1 MSAMTPL
8 FFDIETIPGQR
19 PEIRAR
25 FEAEASDDLA
35 AIDAQLQQDLSQ
47 LAPPANIKDQDKI
60 ADWWMTKAV
69 EKKAA
74 LMAAAEDKRTKVIEG
89 VDEKWRKT
97 ALSGALGQVAVIGLA
112 LGDAVPISV
121 QVEDLSPE
129 AEALMLNRVFELVP
143 EMCAAVGLSPMALR
157 WVGHNSA
164 DFDARF
170 ILQRCVILGVRIP
183 RWFMSVINAR
193 AWESERHFD
202 TMVQWAG
209 VKGRVSMDNLCF
221 ALGIEGKGT
230 GMEADGIEG
239 SKVWD
244 FVRDGRISD
253 VATYC
258 EGDIERTRAMYQR
271 IVFATEHTAL

>member
-1 MSAMTPL
+1 MTPL

-19 PEIRAR
+19 PEIRGR
-25 FEAEASDDLA
+25 FEAEATADLK
-35 AIDAQLQQDLSQ
+35 AIDDALQLDLSQ
-47 LAPPANIKDQDKI
+47 LAPPANIKDQEKI

-74 LMAAAEDKRTKVIEG
+74 LMAAAEEKRAKVSEG

-112 LGDAVPISV
+112 LGDTMPMSV
-121 QVEDLSPE
+121 QVDDLSAP
-129 AEALMLNRVFELVP
+129 AESLMLTKFFRLV
-143 EMCAAVGLSPMALR
+143 EQICSANGLSPMALR
-157 WVGHNSA
+157 WVGHNSS

-170 ILQRCVILGVRIP
+170 LLQRCVILGVRIP

-193 AWESERHFD
+193 PWESERHFD

-209 VKGRVSMDNLCF
+209 AKGRVSMDNLCF
-221 ALGIEGKGT
+221 ALGIDGKGT
-230 GMEADGIEG
+230 GLEADGIEG

-244 FVRDGRISD
+244 FVREGRINE

-258 EGDIERTRAMYQR
+258 EGDIERTRAIYQR
-271 IVFATEHTAL
+271 FVLATEHSAI